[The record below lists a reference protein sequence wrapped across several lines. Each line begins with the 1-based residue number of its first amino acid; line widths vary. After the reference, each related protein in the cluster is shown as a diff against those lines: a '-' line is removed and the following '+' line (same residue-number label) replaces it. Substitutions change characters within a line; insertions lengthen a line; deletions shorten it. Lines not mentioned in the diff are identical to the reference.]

1 MAHSEATTE
10 IDRPAA
16 MVFPWLVDPAKR
28 LQWVVGLKASE
39 ALDDRRYRETME
51 AGGRTVEVTSTVARL
66 EAPRAVDV
74 DMSGR
79 GVKARAESR
88 LEERD
93 GRTRVT
99 SSLRL
104 ELGGLLRF
112 AAPIAERK
120 TQHALERSLQRLK
133 ELVEAEPAQLG

>member
-1 MAHSEATTE
+1 MARSEATTE
-10 IDRPAA
+10 IARPAA
-16 MVFPWLVDPAKR
+16 IVFPWLVDPDKR
-28 LQWVVGLKASE
+28 LRWVVGLTASE
-39 ALDDRRYRETME
+39 PLDDRRYRETME

-66 EAPRAVDV
+66 DAPHAVDV

-88 LEERD
+88 LEEHD

-99 SSLRL
+99 SSLDL

-120 TQHALERSLQRLK
+120 TQQALARSLQRLK
-133 ELVEAEPAQLG
+133 ELVEAVPV